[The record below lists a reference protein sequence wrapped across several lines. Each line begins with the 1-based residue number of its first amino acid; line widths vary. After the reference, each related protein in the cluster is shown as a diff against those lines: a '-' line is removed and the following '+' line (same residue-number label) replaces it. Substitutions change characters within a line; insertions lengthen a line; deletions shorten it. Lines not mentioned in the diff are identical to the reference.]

1 VAANQEKITN
11 VCCGSRIILSDRKYN
26 LIQNTIF
33 KLLTTKLDLL

>member
-11 VCCGSRIILSDRKYN
+11 VCCGSRIILSDRKY